1 MSWTYKQNKIGD
13 ISQFP
18 KNTLGFI
25 YMTTHKASGKSY
37 IGKKVLYHTKKV
49 KIGKR
54 ELAKMEHV
62 VGRKPSYRL
71 AVKESD
77 WKTYYGSQA
86 AIKQVLLEEGPKA
99 FSREILKFATTKKL
113 LTYYEVKYQMVYQ
126 VLEKPEEFYNDN
138 ILGKFYTKDFAE
150 TEFEDFLELDK

>member
-1 MSWTYKQNKIGD
+1 MSWTYKQNEIGD
-13 ISQFP
+13 LSQFP
-18 KNTLGFI
+18 ENTYGFVYI
-25 YMTTHKASGKSY
+25 TTHKATGKSY
-37 IGKKVLYHTKKV
+37 IGKKILYHTKKM

-86 AIKQVLLEEGPKA
+86 EIKQVLLEEGPEV

>member
-1 MSWTYKQNKIGD
+1 MSWTYNQNEIGD

-18 KNTLGFI
+18 ENTYGFV
-25 YMTTHKASGKSY
+25 YMTTHKATGKSY
-37 IGKKVLYHTKKV
+37 IGKKVLYHTKKM

-62 VGRKPSYRL
+62 VGRRPSYKL

-86 AIKQVLLEEGPKA
+86 GIKQILQEDGPEA
-99 FSREILKFATTKKL
+99 FQREILKFSPSKKL
-113 LTYYEVKYQMVYQ
+113 LTYYEVQYQMIYQ
-126 VLEKPEEFYNDN
+126 VLEKPEEYFNDN
-138 ILGKFYTKDFAE
+138 ILGKFYSKDFFE
-150 TEFEDFLELDK
+150 VDFEDIFENKD

>member
-1 MSWTYKQNKIGD
+1 MSWTYNQNEIGD

-18 KNTLGFI
+18 ENTYGFV
-25 YMTTHKASGKSY
+25 YMTTHKATGKAY
-37 IGKKVLYHTKKV
+37 IGKKVLYHTKKM

-86 AIKQVLLEEGPKA
+86 AIKQVLLEEGPEA

-150 TEFEDFLELDK
+150 TKFEDFLELDK

>member
-18 KNTLGFI
+18 ENTLGFI
-25 YMTTHKASGKSY
+25 YMVTYKPTGKSY
-37 IGKKVLYHTKKV
+37 IGKKVLYHTKKM

-77 WKTYYGSQA
+77 WKTYYGSQTS
-86 AIKQVLLEEGPKA
+86 IKQVLLEEGPEA

-138 ILGKFYTKDFAE
+138 ILGKFYTKDFTE

>member
-18 KNTLGFI
+18 ENTLGFV
-25 YMTTHKASGKSY
+25 YMTTHKPTGKSY
-37 IGKKVLYHTKKV
+37 IGKKVLYHTKKM

-62 VGRKPSYRL
+62 VGRKPSYKL

-86 AIKQVLLEEGPKA
+86 EIKKVLLEEGPEA
-99 FSREILKFATTKKL
+99 FDREILKVANSKKL
-113 LTYYEVKYQMVYQ
+113 LTYYEVKYQMIYQ
-126 VLEKPEEFYNDN
+126 VLEKPDEYFNDN
-138 ILGKFYTKDFAE
+138 VLGKFYTKDFAE
-150 TEFEDFLELDK
+150 AEFEDIFED